1 MFEQITE
8 AIAGPAVVIGIIIL
22 VIAILGILLHERT

>member
-1 MFEQITE
+1 MIEEITE
-8 AIAGPAVVIGIIIL
+8 AIAGPPVVLGIMIL